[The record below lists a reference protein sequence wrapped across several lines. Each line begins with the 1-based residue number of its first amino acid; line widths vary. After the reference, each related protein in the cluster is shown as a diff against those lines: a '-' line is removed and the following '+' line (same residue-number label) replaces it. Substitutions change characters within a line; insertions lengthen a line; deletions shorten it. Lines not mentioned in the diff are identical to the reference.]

1 MRFWFPSSCAAQ
13 TYRFYRLARMPIR
26 PYLVSGNLGVRAG
39 GGREERDQLVA
50 GGIGAGIPWEGD
62 GSGALEAGSSA
73 GGGDGM
79 DGMEG
84 MGGWW

>member
-1 MRFWFPSSCAAQ
+1 MLFRS
-13 TYRFYRLARMPIR
+13 
-26 PYLVSGNLGVRAG
+26 G